1 MKLQTVWTR
10 VVVVIYLVTIIGVCM
25 YVPTYLSY
33 QNANQLSL
41 GYEWLWNLTRS
52 GKSDMA
58 SLVDYGRVALEVVSL
73 TAVAGVLLLI
83 GSFVGGRKRS
93 QRSDPSTL

>member
-1 MKLQTVWTR
+1 
-10 VVVVIYLVTIIGVCM
+10 
-25 YVPTYLSY
+25 
-33 QNANQLSL
+33 
-41 GYEWLWNLTRS
+41 LTRS

-58 SLVDYGRVALEVVSL
+58 SLVDSGRVALEVVSL